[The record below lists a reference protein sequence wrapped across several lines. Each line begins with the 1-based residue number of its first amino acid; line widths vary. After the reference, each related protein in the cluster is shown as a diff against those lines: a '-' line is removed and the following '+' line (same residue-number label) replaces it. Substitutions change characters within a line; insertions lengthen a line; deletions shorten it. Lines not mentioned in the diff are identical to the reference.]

1 MRAEVIAARRLVV
14 KVGSSS
20 LTGDQGHLDPERVK
34 ALASDIAALHNQ
46 GRRVALV
53 TSGAIASA
61 LSPLSLNSRPRDLET
76 QQAAAA
82 VGQGILIRH
91 YTEAFASHGLLVA
104 QILLTAGDLQ
114 DGRSYRNALNTVSR
128 LFRLGVVPVINEND
142 TVATGEIRFGDNDRL
157 AALTAHLIRADVLA
171 IFSDVDGLYT
181 AHPAEPQA
189 RLIRRV
195 HDLSALSIDT
205 SAVGSRVGTGGM
217 RTKVEA
223 ARIATSGGV
232 TVLLAHFDQ
241 LAAGLRGEEAGTLF
255 EAAGR
260 RRPRRLLWLAHAA
273 DVCGALRIDS
283 GAVRAIMDGH
293 ASLLAAGVDSIEGDF
308 EAGDPLDITGPDHRL
323 VARGLADCST
333 AELRKRMRDGGLAVH
348 RDLLR
353 PAGFCR
359 QALLYSIH
367 GFPVSSDGCPLC
379 QPAAGHPDPRY
390 EGRCAACH
398 GRFPGS
404 GRGATAGGQ
413 RGRCVGC
420 TRGWHPRGCDRPA
433 APRRGQ
439 DRCDGAGA
447 TGCGLTSRSGG

>member
-91 YTEAFASHGLLVA
+91 YTEAFAAHGLLVA

-241 LAAGLRGEEAGTLF
+241 LAAVLRGEEAGTLF

-323 VARGLADCST
+323 VARGLAACST

-348 RDLLR
+348 RDLLIEI
-353 PAGFCR
+353 
-359 QALLYSIH
+359 S
-367 GFPVSSDGCPLC
+367 
-379 QPAAGHPDPRY
+379 
-390 EGRCAACH
+390 
-398 GRFPGS
+398 
-404 GRGATAGGQ
+404 
-413 RGRCVGC
+413 
-420 TRGWHPRGCDRPA
+420 
-433 APRRGQ
+433 
-439 DRCDGAGA
+439 
-447 TGCGLTSRSGG
+447 